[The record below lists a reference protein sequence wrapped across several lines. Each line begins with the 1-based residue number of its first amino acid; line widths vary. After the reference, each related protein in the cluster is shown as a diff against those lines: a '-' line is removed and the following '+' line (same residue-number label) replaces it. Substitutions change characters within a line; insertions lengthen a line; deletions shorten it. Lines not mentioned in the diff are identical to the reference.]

1 MIKMIIVNSIKEN
14 DKNNEY
20 NNNAKYIVVYYDN
33 KRL

>member
-1 MIKMIIVNSIKEN
+1 MIIVNSIKEN

-20 NNNAKYIVVYYDN
+20 NSNDKYIVVYYDN